1 MCGCWC
7 ECVCVWVCG
16 WTTNG
21 KPTTSYINT
30 LARQTTATK
39 WYHPN
44 DLPHPRTQR
53 SSRQKLFTMYHTY
66 VHCVAASGRLRGGGV
81 CGGRN
86 TSGSTIVAVTGHC
99 CCRHN
104 GTKITVAHT
113 FACVKLSHNQYK
125 VTFFIYF
132 YDPTHSAYVRRLEAP
147 DPTHP
152 VLAIKSGHSLSPCLS
167 LSLLACSLRSHR
179 MPFVVRTTDFF
190 GCTGTYRESV
200 VCTLHSASKYMN
212 KYEKKM
218 EINKTLNWNLF

>member
-1 MCGCWC
+1 MCVG
-7 ECVCVWVCG
+7 VWVDNKWKANNKLHKYFGQTNNSNKMIPPQRFTPSKDPAQFQAETIYYVPHICTLCG
-16 WTTNG
+16 
-21 KPTTSYINT
+21 S
-30 LARQTTATK
+30 K
-39 WYHPN
+39 W
-44 DLPHPRTQR
+44 
-53 SSRQKLFTMYHTY
+53 SAK
-66 VHCVAASGRLRGGGV
+66 GGGV

-152 VLAIKSGHSLSPCLS
+152 VLAIKSGQPLS
-167 LSLLACSLRSHR
+167 LYFSLFLPVYLSFSLIEKFAGFVPCVHTECLLLYVQQIFSVAQER
-179 MPFVVRTTDFF
+179 MERV
-190 GCTGTYRESV
+190 
-200 VCTLHSASKYMN
+200 
-212 KYEKKM
+212 
-218 EINKTLNWNLF
+218 